1 MRTMLEMIQVM
12 RMMCKLK
19 LAPVMQMKKCC
30 LVTYKLL
37 NRTRP
42 TAAVAEG
49 EDLQSVT
56 VIGCNPVITGT
67 LNNFS

>member
-1 MRTMLEMIQVM
+1 MQAVVGTSDADEEV
-12 RMMCKLK
+12 
-19 LAPVMQMKKCC
+19 VMQMKKCC

-37 NRTRP
+37 NRTRQ
-42 TAAVAEG
+42 TAAVVEG

-67 LNNFS
+67 LSNFS